1 VVADGSMTGVAMADG
16 SETHVVGADLN
27 GIGVF

>member
-16 SETHVVGADLN
+16 SETNVVVADLN